1 MLSRIKLYE
10 ETGEEHANCRK
21 NFCIFDFFLGYS
33 DERFLW
39 PVNLCSLGLK
49 PVL

>member
-21 NFCIFDFFLGYS
+21 NCIFDFFLGCS

-49 PVL
+49 PLL

>member
-21 NFCIFDFFLGYS
+21 NFCIFDFFLGCS

-49 PVL
+49 PLL